1 MKRIFTI
8 SGLVLL
14 CFMFINAA
22 VAQNITIKGKVTDAT
37 TGEALVGVS
46 VAVNGTSTGT
56 QTDVN
61 GAFTINAPSN
71 ATLKASYIGYTTQQV
86 AVNGQA
92 TVDIKLQVSSNE
104 LAQVIVVGYGTQ
116 RKLDVT
122 GSVSTVKGEEI
133 SKQSSTNAVSALQG
147 KVSGLQVTN
156 SGSPGASP
164 QVNIRGLG
172 TIYGNTGV
180 LYVVDGVWYD
190 DISFINPSDIDNI
203 SILKDAS
210 STSIYGLRAANGV
223 ILVTTKRG
231 KKGATRVTYDGYAG
245 WQTVTNPVK
254 MANGTEYAT
263 LINELY
269 GVNHTTPLLFPDPTK
284 YGKGTDWYGQI
295 LRDAFKMNH
304 NVSISGGTDKS
315 TYNFSLGFLDQDG
328 LVKNNNYKRY
338 TARFVN
344 DYTPIRGL
352 KLGYTVGGLF
362 SQSKDI
368 DGGIFHQLYGAAP
381 VVPVFYADGSYGDP
395 TDFNLGGG
403 NNYNPEATLDFYNHT
418 SKNYTFTG
426 NAYAELKFLKHFTF
440 KTSFGGE
447 IAQAETIGYAPVYK
461 ATLIQQSTTSLLS
474 IGRTDTRNWIA
485 ENTLTYDNTFGDHKL
500 TVLAGQTAQRY
511 KAYFINATA
520 LNVPNSSNGDH
531 YLSLGDVNGRN
542 VSDGGSLTTAVSY
555 FGRVN
560 YSFKDR
566 YLLNASIRADAG
578 SQFYGSNLWA
588 YLPSVGAGWV
598 ISNEDFMKDQNIFN
612 TLKLRGSWGKVG
624 NAGVPINPTTLVV
637 SQDPGYTAI
646 FGADQSAH
654 TGASV
659 VSVVPPAILVE
670 RGVGT
675 DIGLEG
681 TVLNDHLSFEAD
693 FYNRTTQNAIFAI
706 PILASVGTASGN
718 IIGNQANIQNRG
730 FEFSAT
736 YRSNTS
742 KDFSYSIGGNF
753 SINNN
758 KVTQVTSGKNPI
770 YSGGNGIANGA
781 LATRTVVNDPIGEFY
796 GYKVTGI
803 FQNQSQITGSA
814 QPNARPGD
822 FMYADLNNDKV
833 IDGKD
838 RVDLGNPTPKYTY
851 GFNTNFNYKHF
862 DLLLA
867 FQGVAGVSVYN
878 SNIAYRFGN
887 ENFTQDFYDHRWHGE
902 GTSTTYPSAAVGSTA
917 NSAPNSFYV
926 ESGSYFRVRT
936 AQLGYTLPGSILSK
950 WKMQKIR
957 VFANAEN
964 PLNFFKYK
972 GFSPEVGGTP
982 TNAGI
987 DANVYPLSATYT
999 FGVNVTF

>member
-14 CFMFINAA
+14 CFLFVNAA
-22 VAQNITIKGKVTDAT
+22 IAQNVTVKGKVTDAS
-37 TGEALVGVS
+37 TGEALIGVS
-46 VAVNGTSTGT
+46 VAVAGTSSGT

-61 GAFTINAPSN
+61 GAFSLSAPSN
-71 ATLKASYIGYTTQQV
+71 ATLRVSYLGYTTAQV
-86 AVNGQA
+86 AVNGQ
-92 TVDIKLQVSSNE
+92 TSIDIKLQPSANE
-104 LAQVIVVGYGTQ
+104 LAQVVVVGYGTQ

-147 KVSGLQVTN
+147 KVAGLQITN
-156 SGSPGASP
+156 SGSPGSSP
-164 QVNIRGLG
+164 QVTIRGLG
-172 TIYGNTGV
+172 TIFGNTGV

-203 SILKDAS
+203 SVLKDAS

-231 KKGATRVTYDGYAG
+231 KKGDTRVTYDGYAG
-245 WQTVTNPVK
+245 WQTITNQVK
-254 MANGTEYAT
+254 MANANQYAT
-263 LINELY
+263 LINEQY
-269 GVNHTTPLLFPDPTK
+269 NVSGTTPLLFPDPAK
-284 YGKGTDWYGQI
+284 YGTGTDWYGQI

-304 NVSISGGTDKS
+304 NVSVSGGTEKS
-315 TYNFSLGFLDQDG
+315 NYNFSLGFLDQDG

-344 DYTPIRGL
+344 DYNPIKGL
-352 KLGYTVGGLF
+352 KLGYTVGGVF

-368 DGGIFHQLYGAAP
+368 DGGIFHQLFGAAP
-381 VVPVFYADGSYGDP
+381 VLPVYYADGSYGDP
-395 TDFNLGGG
+395 SDFNLGGG
-403 NNYNPEATLDFYNHT
+403 NNYNPQATLDFYNHN
-418 SKNYTFTG
+418 SKNYGFTG
-426 NAYAELKFLKHFTF
+426 NAYAEVKFLKHLTF

-447 IAQAETIGYAPVYK
+447 IAQAEATGYTPVYK
-461 ATLIQQSTTSLLS
+461 ATLLQANTVSVLS

-485 ENTLTYDNTFGDHKL
+485 ENTLTYDNTFGDHKI

-511 KAYFINATA
+511 KTYFINASA
-520 LNVPNSSNGDH
+520 QNVPNSSAGDH
-531 YLSLGDVNGRN
+531 YLTLGDVNGRN
-542 VSDGGSLTTAVSY
+542 VSDGGSLTTALSY

-578 SQFYGSNLWA
+578 SQFFGSNLWA

-598 ISNEDFMKDQNIFN
+598 ISNEDFMKDQKLFSS
-612 TLKLRGSWGKVG
+612 LKLRGSWGKVG
-624 NAGVPINPTTLVV
+624 NAGVPINPTTLTV

-646 FGADQSAH
+646 FGSDQHAN

-670 RGVGT
+670 RGVGA
-675 DIGLEG
+675 DVGIEG
-681 TVLNDHLSFEAD
+681 SLLNDHLTFEAD
-693 FYNRTTQNAIFAI
+693 YYNRTTQNAIFGINI
-706 PILASVGTASGN
+706 PSSVGTASGA
-718 IIGNQANIQNRG
+718 IIANQADIVNKG
-730 FEFSAT
+730 LEFSVGYRGQASHDFT
-736 YRSNTS
+736 YAFNA
-742 KDFSYSIGGNF
+742 NF
-753 SINNN
+753 SINTN
-758 KVTQVTSGKNPI
+758 KVTKVISGKNPI

-781 LATRTVVNDPIGEFY
+781 LATRTVEGEPIGEFF
-796 GYKVTGI
+796 GYKVAGI

-822 FMYADLNNDKV
+822 FMYTDLNNDHV

-838 RVDLGNPTPKYTY
+838 RVDLGNPTPKYAY
-851 GFNTNFNYKHF
+851 GFTTNLGYKHF
-862 DLLLA
+862 DLLVAL
-867 FQGVAGVSVYN
+867 QGVAGVSVYN
-878 SNIAYRFGN
+878 ANTAYRFGN
-887 ENFTQDFYDHRWHGE
+887 ENYTQDFYNNRWHGE

-917 NSAPNSFYV
+917 NAAPNSFFV
-926 ESGSYFRVRT
+926 ESGAYFRIRT
-936 AQLGYTLPGSILSK
+936 AQLGYTVPSAFLSK
-950 WKMQKIR
+950 WKIQKIR
-957 VFANAEN
+957 IFANAEN
-964 PLNFFKYK
+964 PLNVFKYK
-972 GFSPEVGGTP
+972 GFSPEVGGSP

-999 FGVNVTF
+999 FGVNVSF

>member
-1 MKRIFTI
+1 
-8 SGLVLL
+8 
-14 CFMFINAA
+14 MFINAA

-86 AVNGQA
+86 AVNGQS
-92 TVDIKLQVSSNE
+92 TINIKLQVSSNE

-116 RKLDVT
+116 RKIDVT

-254 MANGTEYAT
+254 MANGSEYAT

-344 DYTPIRGL
+344 DYTPIKGL

-403 NNYNPEATLDFYNHT
+403 NNYNPQATLDFYNHT

-447 IAQAETIGYAPVYK
+447 IAQAETIGYSPVYK

-520 LNVPNSSNGDH
+520 LNVPNSSSGDH
-531 YLSLGDVNGRN
+531 YLSLGDVTGRN